1 MMLCGIHSP
10 SSHHHHHGFLRSF
23 RSHRALR
30 QHDDSNTDSFS
41 SQEAMHHHRRQ
52 RPSDAS
58 SPGRPSFASSSRPST
73 SSSRT
78 EGSIDWDPLRMN
90 PPSLAPGV
98 APSLQETVFEEDSR
112 LYQPHELR
120 HAARRASSNP
130 IPSSPRRT
138 TPTPSCT
145 NTVIYDGFDFGFDNT
160 PTPATALNTP
170 NRAGCLTPAAR
181 GRTPSLTP
189 SDASSECSLSFGS
202 ISDASAA
209 IPEEMGLHAGLAPA
223 PAPRPRPRPRPR
235 FENGPGSSG
244 GLDADEYLRR
254 GGWKRRGIVF
264 VDVEVELGE
273 DEAFEI

>member
-1 MMLCGIHSP
+1 MLCGIHPP

-30 QHDDSNTDSFS
+30 QHDDSNTDSFT
-41 SQEAMHHHRRQ
+41 SQEAMHHHHHHHRQ

-73 SSSRT
+73 SSSRA

-90 PPSLAPGV
+90 PPSLAPGL
-98 APSLQETVFEEDSR
+98 APPLQETVFEEDSR

-130 IPSSPRRT
+130 IPSSRGAPHLPRPA
-138 TPTPSCT
+138 PTP
-145 NTVIYDGFDFGFDNT
+145 
-160 PTPATALNTP
+160 
-170 NRAGCLTPAAR
+170 
-181 GRTPSLTP
+181 
-189 SDASSECSLSFGS
+189 DASSECSISFGS
-202 ISDASAA
+202 ISDASHAT
-209 IPEEMGLHAGLAPA
+209 PEEMGLCAGLAPA

-244 GLDADEYLRR
+244 GLDADAQEYLRR